1 MNSGNNK
8 LIKGPWSIE
17 DVAYVCL
24 VAPLI
29 LAAFVEWVLWLGAF
43 LFALCKVYQKAE
55 HWSTQVIAVI
65 MMVLFALLRGIFLPI
80 MVFTLPLPARITQYF
95 PTRLVSILQW
105 FAFYTFSVLLLVPWM
120 LCLYRLTTNDIG
132 RSKRIKEV
140 LHASIAPKVV
150 VVMPVYNEEPG
161 VLIKAI
167 NSVVQSDYPPACL
180 HVFLSFDGEPSD
192 SLWNQIADQLGIPR
206 FTRKK
211 AKSIDVVYD
220 AVRITV
226 SRFPH
231 GGKRHC
237 QKKTFKLI
245 DRINAEYL
253 TRNDDLFILF
263 IDSDC
268 ILDKVCIQNFMFDM
282 ELKPGSQ
289 HDMLAMTGIITSTT
303 KTNSLIT
310 ILQDMEYIHGQLF
323 ERSVESTCGAVTC
336 LPGALIMLRFSAFRK
351 MAKYY
356 FEDQIDKIDDF
367 FDYLKCHLGEDR
379 WLTHLFMVSTVR
391 RYQIQLCTGAFC
403 KTEAVQTM
411 SSLIKQRR
419 RWFLGFIS
427 NEACMLTD
435 IRIWRRYPLLCIIRF
450 MQNTIRTTALLFF
463 IMILSVS
470 TASKKVTNLPVGFI
484 AVSLGL
490 NYALMLYF
498 GYILRRFKAWLYP
511 LMFLLNPF
519 FNWLYLVYGCCTAG
533 KRTWGGPR
541 TDATKADEY
550 TSPREAAEQAA
561 AQGDD
566 LNVDVSTFREY
577 GNAAESIPLHPTE
590 SIESRLDPTRHMPYD
605 SLNDSELALMRHSRG
620 GTMPGRISLDSA
632 LTSNH
637 SILLPRRVE
646 SLMDEEEQR
655 KLQILRESKR
665 SLSAVEEKEGVPQPD
680 AAPSTPIDRLGWSPQ
695 PSPSLTG
702 IPHVGDMDNTESDP
716 YTETNTHPLKQ
727 LPPLQ
732 LPPSPLSRG
741 NHPGGPPEDDHQDQ
755 APDQTPESPL
765 TAHHTAVSPLP
776 SPAAPEPD
784 ELADAAK
791 GLNNGSLDIRGDGR
805 VETA

>member
-1 MNSGNNK
+1 M
-8 LIKGPWSIE
+8 I
-17 DVAYVCL
+17 V
-24 VAPLI
+24 
-29 LAAFVEWVLWLGAF
+29 
-43 LFALCKVYQKAE
+43 
-55 HWSTQVIAVI
+55 
-65 MMVLFALLRGIFLPI
+65 
-80 MVFTLPLPARITQYF
+80 TLPLPARITQYF
-95 PTRLVSILQW
+95 PQDLVMLLQW
-105 FAFYTFSVLLLVPWM
+105 FAFYTFSVLLLVPWI

-167 NSVVQSDYPPACL
+167 NSVVQSDYPPSCI

-192 SLWNQIADQLGIPR
+192 SLWNPIADQLGIPR
-206 FTRKK
+206 FARRK
-211 AKSIDVVYD
+211 AKSIDIVYD
-220 AVRITV
+220 SVRITV

-245 DRINAEYL
+245 DRIYSEYL
-253 TRNDDLFILF
+253 KRNDDLFILF

-303 KTNSLIT
+303 ETNSLIT

-323 ERSVESTCGAVTC
+323 ERSVESCCGAVTC
-336 LPGALIMLRFSAFRK
+336 LPGALTMLRFSAFRK

-435 IRIWRRYPLLCIIRF
+435 VRIWRRYPLLCIIRF

-463 IMILSVS
+463 IMVLSVS
-470 TASKKVTNLPVGFI
+470 TTSNKLTNLPVGFV
-484 AVSLGL
+484 ALSLGL
-490 NYALMLYF
+490 NYALMLYL

-533 KRTWGGPR
+533 RRTWGGPR

-577 GNAAESIPLHPTE
+577 GNAAEPIPLHPAE
-590 SIESRLDPTRHMPYD
+590 SIESRLDPACHTPYD

-620 GTMPGRISLDSA
+620 GVPMPGLPYSRTSIDSA
-632 LTSNH
+632 VTSNY

-665 SLSAVEEKEGVPQPD
+665 SLSAVEEKEGAPQPQESS
-680 AAPSTPIDRLGWSPQ
+680 PSIDRLGWSPQ
-695 PSPSLTG
+695 PSPRLTG
-702 IPHVGDMDNTESDP
+702 IPHVDGLLDDSDPDP
-716 YTETNTHPLKQ
+716 YTETNTDPLKK
-727 LPPLQ
+727 LTPLQ
-732 LPPSPLSRG
+732 LPPSPLTRG
-741 NHPGGPPEDDHQDQ
+741 NHQDGLPEEDNQEQEQH
-755 APDQTPESPL
+755 PDSPL
-765 TAHHTAVSPLP
+765 TGYSARSLKRKRK
-776 SPAAPEPD
+776 
-784 ELADAAK
+784 LR
-791 GLNNGSLDIRGDGR
+791 GLIFGKKQS
-805 VETA
+805 EH

>member
-1 MNSGNNK
+1 MPF
-8 LIKGPWSIE
+8 LT
-17 DVAYVCL
+17 VAD
-24 VAPLI
+24 
-29 LAAFVEWVLWLGAF
+29 FF
-43 LFALCKVYQKAE
+43 SF
-55 HWSTQVIAVI
+55 T
-65 MMVLFALLRGIFLPI
+65 RGIFLPVMI
-80 MVFTLPLPARITQYF
+80 VTLPLPPRITQDF
-95 PTRLVSILQW
+95 PLRLVKHLQW

-120 LCLYRLTTNDIG
+120 LCLYRLTMNDIG

-150 VVMPVYNEEPG
+150 VVMPVYNEKPE

-167 NSVVQSDYPPACL
+167 NSVVQSDYPPACI
-180 HVFLSFDGEPSD
+180 HVFVSFDGEPSD
-192 SLWNQIADQLGIPR
+192 SLWNSIADQLGIPR
-206 FTRKK
+206 FARKT

-245 DRINAEYL
+245 DRIYTEYL
-253 TRNDDLFILF
+253 KRNDDLFILF

-268 ILDKVCIQNFMFDM
+268 ILDQVCIQNFMFDM

-303 KTNSLIT
+303 KENSLIT

-323 ERSVESTCGAVTC
+323 ERSVESCCGAVTC
-336 LPGALIMLRFSAFRK
+336 LPGALTMLRFSAFRK

-411 SSLIKQRR
+411 SGLIKQRR

-435 IRIWRRYPLLCIIRF
+435 VRLWRKYPLLCIIRF

-463 IMILSVS
+463 IMVLSVS
-470 TASKKVTNLPVGFI
+470 TTSNKLMNLPVGFI

-519 FNWLYLVYGCCTAG
+519 LNWLYLVYGCCTAG

-590 SIESRLDPTRHMPYD
+590 SLETRLDPTRHMPYG
-605 SLNDSELALMRHSRG
+605 LNDSELALMRHTRG
-620 GTMPGRISLDSA
+620 GMMPGRTSLDSA
-632 LTSNH
+632 MTSNY

-665 SLSAVEEKEGVPQPD
+665 SLSAVEEKEGAPQPE
-680 AAPSTPIDRLGWSPQ
+680 ASSSPPVDRLGWSPQ
-695 PSPSLTG
+695 PSPSLSG
-702 IPHVGDMDNTESDP
+702 IPHVDDIPESDP
-716 YTETNTHPLKQ
+716 YTEANTDPLKH

-732 LPPSPLSRG
+732 LPPSPLVRDDHQSEV
-741 NHPGGPPEDDHQDQ
+741 PEDDNQDQ
-755 APDQTPESPL
+755 PPDSPL
-765 TAHHTAVSPLP
+765 TGYSERSSLRRARKLR
-776 SPAAPEPD
+776 
-784 ELADAAK
+784 
-791 GLNNGSLDIRGDGR
+791 GLIFGKKQSDHS
-805 VETA
+805 